1 MPQNVLNAI
10 VSKINYNYVCNHC
23 TELPLGAC
31 AEVEQE
37 TGAMR
42 GPVFER
48 FKPVGHTSR
57 TWNIRAAFRVGIVAA
72 LVSIGGAGLAQE
84 RSPLAPQAADPAAT
98 AKLSPVQADAFF
110 DNYRLRNGEAFE
122 RLRLHYATLGAPHR
136 NAQGEID
143 NAVMVLH
150 WTGNSGASLLTPEYM
165 KSLFASGQPLDANRY
180 YLIIPD
186 NLGHGQSSRPGD
198 GLRARFP
205 HYGYNDL
212 VDLQHKLITETLGIK
227 RLHAILGMSMG
238 GMNAWQWAEAYPDN
252 VNAIMPVVA
261 LPAPISGRNLL
272 WRRIVIADIRNDPDW
287 QRGYYVK
294 PPLGFLE
301 GYQVLRMM
309 IDGVPHLQAVIGDTK
324 AAEDFMT
331 AAAKQSAQ
339 SDPNDLLYSLEAS
352 QDYNPEP
359 GLATIKAKV
368 YALNFSDDEFNPDG
382 LGVLQSRMKL
392 VSNGRYFVQPGSPDS
407 FGHLTMAHPSLWAA
421 RVREFMNS
429 LESAASKPAAAGP

>member
-1 MPQNVLNAI
+1 
-10 VSKINYNYVCNHC
+10 
-23 TELPLGAC
+23 
-31 AEVEQE
+31 
-37 TGAMR
+37 
-42 GPVFER
+42 
-48 FKPVGHTSR
+48 
-57 TWNIRAAFRVGIVAA
+57 
-72 LVSIGGAGLAQE
+72 LAQE
-84 RSPLAPQAADPAAT
+84 PHEPAPQANHSSAT
-98 AKLSPVQADAFF
+98 ADLAPVQADAFF
-110 DNYRLRNGEAFE
+110 DNYRLRNGETFE
-122 RLRLHYATLGAPHR
+122 PLRLHFATLGTPHR
-136 NAQGEID
+136 NAQGEVD

-150 WTGNSGASLLTPEYM
+150 WTGNSGASLLTPEYI
-165 KSLFASGQPLDANRY
+165 KSLFAASQPLDANHY
-180 YLIIPD
+180 YLIFPD

-252 VNAIMPVVA
+252 VKAIMPVVA
-261 LPAPISGRNLL
+261 LPVPISGRNLL

-287 QRGYYVK
+287 QRGDYVK
-294 PPLGFLE
+294 PPLGFEE
-301 GYQVLRMM
+301 GFQVLRMM
-309 IDGVPHLQAVIGDTK
+309 IDGVPHLQEVVNNTK
-324 AAEDFMT
+324 AAENFM
-331 AAAKQSAQ
+331 AAAATQNAQ

-352 QDYNPEP
+352 QDYDPEP

-382 LGVLQSRMKL
+382 LGLLQSRMKL
-392 VSNGRYFVQPGSPDS
+392 VKNGSYVVQTGSPDS

-429 LESAASKPAAAGP
+429 LESSGRE